1 MDGTIYFGSHDNKC
15 YALAPDGNKKWEYA
29 TGGPIISSPALG
41 QDGSVYFTSVDG
53 SFFALNPEGTLR
65 WRLRT
70 GGFTES
76 SPVIGPDGTIYFGV
90 NQEFWAVTPEG
101 NKKWARG
108 VEELIEA
115 TPLVLAD
122 ASICFEGGYHIMFN
136 TGADTTVNWIYV
148 GLNHG
153 SPSVA
158 PSGAIYVS
166 DSTQFKAIRSHTPL
180 ARSPWPK
187 FRGNARNT
195 GNARD
200 CVSPGH

>member
-1 MDGTIYFGSHDNKC
+1 MLTLYFAPGASSMAVHI
-15 YALAPDGNKKWEYA
+15 ALHEIGAPFEARPMSFKN
-29 TGGPIISSPALG
+29 
-41 QDGSVYFTSVDG
+41 QDMRAPKFL
-53 SFFALNPEGTLR
+53 ALNPEGTLR